1 MDWHR
6 ARVLKTTQAA
16 DDMLSLVVEPAVWK
30 PFKAG
35 QHYEIRLPDTR
46 VSREYSIVSAPHE
59 EGRLEFGIQLM
70 PGGLLSPQL
79 WKLSEGSEVEISGPW
94 GQSFVWESSMRGPMV
109 LIGAG
114 SGITPLLSMYAA
126 YTHACPDEKAV
137 FIMSAKSS
145 PRIMHYDKLKD
156 GLVTRQTATEGR
168 VDTAFLE
175 RHTGLFASREGVRM
189 YVCGPDGFID
199 DIVDMLIELGF
210 PPLCIRSERF
220 T

>member
-1 MDWHR
+1 
-6 ARVLKTTQAA
+6 
-16 DDMLSLVVEPAVWK
+16 
-30 PFKAG
+30 
-35 QHYEIRLPDTR
+35 
-46 VSREYSIVSAPHE
+46 
-59 EGRLEFGIQLM
+59 M

-94 GQSFVWESSMRGPMV
+94 GQSFVWESSIHGPIV

-126 YTHACPDEKAV
+126 YTHACPEGKVV
-137 FIMSAKSS
+137 FIMSATS
-145 PRIMHYDKLKD
+145 PSHIMHYDTLKD
-156 GLVTRQTATEGR
+156 RLVTRLTESAGR
-168 VDTAFLE
+168 IDAVFLE
-175 RHTGLFASREGVRM
+175 RHTGPLASCEGVRV